1 MAVAD
6 EKALIT
12 GIEINSKMKP
22 GKFKN
27 MLYLIF

>member
-12 GIEINSKMKP
+12 GIEINSKIKP
-22 GKFKN
+22 EKFKK
-27 MLYLIF
+27 

>member
-27 MLYLIF
+27 MLNSIF